1 MQSQIW
7 ESVKIYWYWWHKKAK
22 IVAYSD
28 AAFANLP
35 EGKSKGVYIVLFV
48 GENRNAVPLS
58 WRSRKVKQVVK
69 SILSAETLALDEF
82 AIQSFYL
89 KQLLAKIIDLSAE
102 ELEIMIYTDNPS
114 LFESAYSTKQ

>member
-1 MQSQIW
+1 M
-7 ESVKIYWYWWHKKAK
+7 
-22 IVAYSD
+22 
-28 AAFANLP
+28 P

-69 SILSAETLALDEF
+69 STLSAETLALDEF

-89 KQLLAKIIDLSAE
+89 KQLLANIMDLSAK